1 MHDDCLAAH
10 RMPHRRSHCSPIGSR
25 RTGQVDTG
33 KVVKALG
40 VPIWA
45 WSAVE
50 SSLTQ
55 IIEDARNFECDVD
68 VAKWLMLSTR
78 PSVKRSELNPDT
90 TQLWL
95 LASIPRFWMETD
107 IDTDCTHVICVS
119 RVRIDRHLICTKAIP
134 CLHVNSSYILQSCVS
149 CAAC

>member
-1 MHDDCLAAH
+1 MRDGCLAAH
-10 RMPHRRSHCSPIGSR
+10 RMPHRRSHCSLIGSR
-25 RTGQVDTG
+25 RTGRVDTG

-55 IIEDARNFECDVD
+55 IIEDARSFECDVD
-68 VAKWLMLSTR
+68 VPEWLMLSTR
-78 PSVKRSELNPDT
+78 SSVKRNGLNPDT

-95 LASIPRFWMETD
+95 LASIPRF
-107 IDTDCTHVICVS
+107 
-119 RVRIDRHLICTKAIP
+119 
-134 CLHVNSSYILQSCVS
+134 
-149 CAAC
+149 